1 MILGEKNNFTN
12 SNFLTAEELAIGT
25 DFLRDGYK
33 IFPASDLQALDR
45 LRIEIVKSAAE
56 FLRQDAPS
64 DHVDFLNSIH
74 LSIDKTE
81 INSLRLFVFE
91 KLNALS
97 WVREAYWLCA
107 NELLNAI
114 VGNELVMQRKVNLSI
129 QMPEDQSS
137 VLPVHADTWSG
148 DSPFEV
154 VLWIPFVEV
163 NKTKSMFIL
172 PIDKNEK
179 HLQILEQKKISK
191 TSEIMDQI
199 LPDIRWLD
207 LQYGEV
213 VLFTQN
219 IMHGNVVNKE
229 STSRW
234 STNCRFKSA
243 FSPYADKRLGEFF
256 DPITLRPATLL
267 GARYKFPNFG
277 S

>member
-12 SNFLTAEELAIGT
+12 SNFLTAEELAVGT

-33 IFPASDLQALDR
+33 ILPASDFQSLNALR
-45 LRIEIVKSAAE
+45 VEIVNAAAEFLGHTAPLKSAAE

-81 INSLRLFVFE
+81 INALRLFVFE

-179 HLQILEQKKISK
+179 HLQILEQKKYQRHLKLWIRSY
-191 TSEIMDQI
+191 QI
-199 LPDIRWLD
+199 
-207 LQYGEV
+207 
-213 VLFTQN
+213 
-219 IMHGNVVNKE
+219 
-229 STSRW
+229 
-234 STNCRFKSA
+234 
-243 FSPYADKRLGEFF
+243 
-256 DPITLRPATLL
+256 
-267 GARYKFPNFG
+267 FG
-277 S
+277 G